1 MTDLHGRAVAC
12 HCRTQKVGKRE
23 GRREEKT
30 GCETYFQERA
40 GKEQGRGY
48 MCSAKRRP
56 GHEPSPLVSEKASV
70 VLPMW
75 CKNKRR
81 GRRLERIEATCSS
94 VCFITELKGHAAVRC
109 CQRVLI
115 VLADNESPVRLGC
128 PGSSAEGSVAGHGL
142 CMLQQQLTPEI
153 DNSVQVLHS

>member
-1 MTDLHGRAVAC
+1 
-12 HCRTQKVGKRE
+12 
-23 GRREEKT
+23 
-30 GCETYFQERA
+30 
-40 GKEQGRGY
+40 

-128 PGSSAEGSVAGHGL
+128 PGSSAEGSVADHGL